1 MQRKALKQ
9 VRNTTSN
16 TRIKLT
22 SQLNKVTQWTN
33 EKVFSGEKT
42 EFSEEFTEFEGE
54 INKLRIGIERLH
66 ATSTPFYDQLTK
78 VALSAD
84 PHPPGQLSKEKMLA
98 GEALGTVMIDYGN
111 DVGGAFGEGLTAYGR
126 ARGKLATVQQEFG
139 DRIKEG
145 YVTSNET
152 ALAAVDEYKI
162 FRKKMDSR
170 RLTLDAA
177 LMRQKTSKR
186 QSEALDQEVE
196 LAQQR
201 FEEAEE
207 ETKLRM
213 EAIKEH
219 EEAQFAALTDLLEAE
234 RDYFTRCKEILDDLR
249 DEFPTTIHSSFV
261 ASDSRPRAK
270 SNASARSANASATSR
285 TPTRPKTPSRPSLP
299 SRPSF
304 NRQTSAHVSDDDE
317 DSGEKKPTNGE
328 KKGNR
333 ARSDSAASAG
343 KGKGRSIMPSFGSFA
358 AKSKSF
364 GKKYDNISD
373 EEKRH
378 ISLAEGAEDTLY
390 DPYTPPERPAAGR
403 TRSHS
408 AAGASGPGLQP
419 PRRRALT
426 SPSTPDRPLY
436 KVLFDFD
443 GLEADEL
450 PLKAGQIV
458 ELVGAPSTS
467 AWALGEVD
475 GQQGLFPR
483 NYVEEYVEEGEF
495 RPPPVLI
502 TPRRTSSPRITSP
515 LTAGFRSTPHARAP
529 LPRSSSRND
538 ELLDTESESEL
549 YHNNSDDTSLAAAA
563 QPPPVVPSA
572 NRSRSGSLAKGPAPP
587 PPPSRRNTATSAA
600 RIASPPPVA
609 YNRSRSSTISRT
621 PQRSASE
628 DESPFSAAPA
638 QSPFAHSD
646 DEH

>member
-1 MQRKALKQ
+1 MQRKALK
-9 VRNTTSN
+9 
-16 TRIKLT
+16 
-22 SQLNKVTQWTN
+22 QLNKVTQWTN

-42 EFSEEFTEFEGE
+42 QFSEEFTEFESE
-54 INKLRIGIERLH
+54 IDKLRLGIERLH
-66 ATSTPFYDQLTK
+66 ATSTPFHDQLTK
-78 VALSAD
+78 LTASAD
-84 PHPPGQLSKEKMLA
+84 PHPPSGSSKDKMLV

-111 DVGGAFGEGLTAYGR
+111 DVGGAFGDGLTAYGR

-139 DRIKEG
+139 ERVKEG
-145 YVTSNET
+145 YITSNET
-152 ALAAVDEYKI
+152 ALAAVDEYKV

-177 LMRQKTSKR
+177 LMRQKQSKK
-186 QSEALDQEVE
+186 QSDSLDQEVE

-207 ETKLRM
+207 ETRLRM

-234 RDYFTRCKEILDDLR
+234 RDYFTRCKEILDELR
-249 DEFPTTIHSSFV
+249 EEFPTTVHSSFV
-261 ASDSRPRAK
+261 SSGNRPRAK
-270 SNASARSANASATSR
+270 SNASARSASATSR
-285 TPTRPKTPSRPSLP
+285 TPTRPKTPT

-304 NRQTSAHVSDDDE
+304 SRQASAQVSDDE
-317 DSGEKKPTNGE
+317 DSGDKDKKANGGE

-333 ARSDSAASAG
+333 SRSDSAASAG
-343 KGKGRSIMPSFGSFA
+343 KGKSSRSIMPSFGSFG

-378 ISLAEGAEDTLY
+378 ISLAEGQEDTLY
-390 DPYTPPERPAAGR
+390 DPYTPPVRPEGR
-403 TRSHS
+403 ARAHS
-408 AAGASGPGLQP
+408 AAGSTGPGLQP

-436 KVLFDFD
+436 KVLFDFE

-458 ELVGAPSTS
+458 ALVGAPTTS
-467 AWALGEVD
+467 LWMLGEVD
-475 GQQGLFPR
+475 GQQGLFPKD
-483 NYVEEYVEEGEF
+483 YVEEYEEAEL
-495 RPPPVLI
+495 RPPPALI

-529 LPRSSSRND
+529 LPRSRSHND
-538 ELLDTESESEL
+538 ELLETESETEL
-549 YHNNSDDTSLAAAA
+549 FHNNDDNASLAAAA
-563 QPPPVVPSA
+563 QPPPVASA

-587 PPPSRRNTATSAA
+587 PPPSRRNTASNVA
-600 RIASPPPVA
+600 RVASPPPVS
-609 YNRSRSSTISRT
+609 YNRSRSSTVSRT
-621 PQRSASE
+621 PQRGNSE
-628 DESPFSAAPA
+628 DESPFAAA